1 MKSHPLF
8 QFTMAAAI
16 ASLFLLA
23 AAPASAEKTVDE
35 RIAEINK
42 RNAELGYEWTAG
54 KTSVSGLSAEEK
66 KRLLGLL
73 PLPEGQGKRGPA
85 LTSPAG
91 AVYATAFD
99 WRQNYGV
106 SPVTNQRSCGS
117 CWAFAAV
124 AQLESHTMIFDKR
137 LEDLS
142 EQQVIDCEEYGGG
155 CDGGTV
161 WSALMYFMET
171 GSGTELCYPYEVRS
185 DRPCRTATFGCSVV
199 SKISDFMDVTNTVD
213 AIKAA
218 LQTGPVSSA
227 FYVDDDFY
235 DYTSGCYNNGTVTGS
250 VNHAV
255 LIVGWDDNQCS
266 GQGAW
271 IIKNSWGEGWGMG
284 GFGYIKYGVC
294 NIGTYAYQIVY
305 QPTDV
310 LVHVTAPNHGEV
322 WDVAEIFGG
331 SYDITWY
338 TSRQTPDSISI
349 LLSLDGG
356 ATYDHTIASGLS
368 GLSTSYTWEVPDLP
382 VNTARIKVVA
392 YWNGDVGGYDM
403 SDVNF
408 TIRGEPY
415 RYVSKSGGN
424 IFPYSLPAWAATT
437 IQDAVN
443 AGVPGDTIIV
453 RGDTYNQAITVE
465 TAVYLFG
472 GWNDDFTVRDPETY
486 VTKIQAGGSLVSFMN
501 VAAGICGI
509 EGFRLTGGSGTFL
522 PMPANGIYGGAILSY
537 QSSPVIRNNR
547 IDSCGV
553 APVLEFSGGGGI
565 ACYGGAPLIEGNRIE
580 GCLAQCGGGVYL
592 YEANATIRGNRIT
605 GCRPDPEYSGARH
618 GGGVYALHATAAL
631 EGNVIQDNDGYRKG
645 AGVYLFLSPA
655 TIDGDTIALNDGLD
669 VGAGICAE
677 RSALTLSRAFVK
689 QNTSSSFGAGI
700 YTRFSALD
708 VSNCVVTLN
717 RSNVIGGGMY
727 ADSCWGGVTNN
738 TFDRNRGL
746 YGGGN
751 MFLAATPSLAV
762 KNNLFTYGTKNG
774 FQTNSLANVTFRY
787 NNAFGNTPVNI
798 VAAGADATNT
808 SRHPHYADTTSF
820 DYHLLVHSGGIDT
833 GDPASPADPDG
844 SRADQGAFGGPDAL
858 MAAPEYVKWLGANPA
873 PANPDYYLVWGAV
886 PGDVTSYAVYSDT
899 AAGFVPDAANYLAS
913 VGAPT
918 CFLFVSPPPGL
929 HYYRVSAVNA
939 TGYGGGYSDETGLRI
954 WEFTPIATVVYPN
967 GGEIFEVGDTI
978 RVQWTVTGG
987 EDADSVS
994 VYYSDDAG
1002 DTYQRIAHGLPADS
1016 SYSWIIPPS
1025 LSDSCL
1031 VKILAFDLGSL
1042 AALDESDSLFAIRNK
1057 IGVGD
1062 GGDEEGPVPPVF
1074 ATALEQNYPNP
1085 FNGTTS
1091 IFYSIGE
1098 RCDVEIAIFDPA
1110 GRSIATL
1117 ERTVRGPGRYSVLW
1131 NGTDGAGR
1139 GVASGVYFCR
1149 IKAGKFS
1156 QTRKILYLR

>member
-1 MKSHPLF
+1 MKSHHLF

-23 AAPASAEKTVDE
+23 AAPASAEKSDDE

-66 KRLLGLL
+66 KKLLGLL
-73 PLPEGQGKRGPA
+73 PMPAGWKDNRPA
-85 LTSPAG
+85 LTAPTG

-124 AQLESHTMIFDKR
+124 AQLESHTMIFDQR

-142 EQQVIDCEEYGGG
+142 EQQTVDCDPWGGG
-155 CDGGTV
+155 CDGGWV
-161 WSALMYFMET
+161 PSALELFVSD
-171 GSGTELCYPYEVRS
+171 GCVTEQCYPYEVRS
-185 DRPCRTATFGCSVV
+185 DKPCRTSLLGCSIV
-199 SKISDFMDVTNTVD
+199 SKISDFSPVTNSVD

-235 DYTSGCYNNGTVTGS
+235 DYRSGCYNNGTVTAD

-271 IIKNSWGEGWGMG
+271 IIKNSWGEGWGME

-294 NIGTYAYQIVY
+294 NIGSYAYQIVY

-310 LVHVTAPNHGEV
+310 LVHLTAPAGGEIWNV
-322 WDVAEIFGG
+322 DEQ
-331 SYDITWY
+331 YDITWY

-349 LLSLDGG
+349 LLSVDGG
-356 ATYDHTIASGLS
+356 ANYDHVVANGLA
-368 GLSTSYTWEVPDLP
+368 GTATSYGWTVPNIP
-382 VNTARIKVVA
+382 VNTARIKIIA
-392 YWNGDVGGYDM
+392 YWGGDEGGYDM
-403 SDVNF
+403 SDENF
-408 TIRGEPY
+408 EIKGAPY

-424 IFPYSLPAWAATT
+424 VFPYSLPAWAATT
-437 IQDAVN
+437 IQDAVD

-453 RGDTYNQAITVE
+453 AGDTYNQAIIVE
-465 TAVYLFG
+465 TAVYLYG
-472 GWNDDFTVRDPETY
+472 GWNGDFTVRDPETY

-501 VAAGICGI
+501 VSSGPCGI
-509 EGFRLTGGSGTFL
+509 EGFVLANGSGTYL
-522 PMPANGIYGGAILSY
+522 PMPANGIYGGGILSY

-553 APVLEFSGGGGI
+553 APVLDFSGGGGI
-565 ACYGGAPLIEGNRIE
+565 ACYGGTPLIEGNVIE
-580 GCLAQCGGGVYL
+580 DCLAQAGGGIYL
-592 YEANATIRGNRIT
+592 YETEATIRGNRIA
-605 GCRPDPEYSGARH
+605 GCRPDPEYGGTKH
-618 GGGVYALHATAAL
+618 GGGVYALHSSVAL
-631 EGNVIQDNDGYRKG
+631 EGNVIENNDGYRKG

-655 TIDGDTIALNDGLD
+655 TIEGDTIALNDGLD
-669 VGAGICAE
+669 VGAGICAD

-689 QNTSSSFGAGI
+689 QNTSPSFGAGV
-700 YTRFSALD
+700 YARASAID
-708 VSNCVVTLN
+708 VSNCVVALN

-727 ADSCWGGVTNN
+727 ADSCWGGVENN
-738 TFDRNRGL
+738 TLDRFRAA
-746 YGGGN
+746 YGCGN
-751 MFLAATPSLAV
+751 MVLAANPSLAV
-762 KNNLFTYGTKNG
+762 ENNLFTYGTKNG
-774 FQTNSLANVTFRY
+774 FQASNLTNITFRY
-787 NNAFGNTPVNI
+787 NNAFGNSPVNI
-798 VAAGADATNT
+798 AAPGADATNT
-808 SRHPHYADTTSF
+808 SRNPHYADTTSF

-833 GDPASPADPDG
+833 GDPAAPADPDG
-844 SRADQGAFGGPDAL
+844 SRADQGAFGGPEAI
-858 MAAPEYVKWLGANPA
+858 MAAPEYVKWLDAAAG
-873 PANPDYYLVWGAV
+873 PDTLSFYLAWGAV
-886 PGDVTSYAVYSDT
+886 PGDVASYAVYADT
-899 AAGFVPDAANYLAS
+899 ANGFAPDEANFLAS
-913 VGAPT
+913 VTAPA
-918 CFLFVSPPPGL
+918 CSLLLPMPLGL
-929 HYYRVSAVNA
+929 RCYRVSAVNA
-939 TGYGGGYSDETGLRI
+939 AGYGGGYSEQLAVSG
-954 WEFTPIATVVYPN
+954 TPNLPPEVTVVYPN
-967 GGEIFEVGDTI
+967 GGEILEIGDTI
-978 RVQWTVTGG
+978 RVEWTATDDDGV
-987 EDADSVS
+987 DSVS
-994 VYYSDDAG
+994 VYYSIDAG
-1002 DTYQRIAHGLPADS
+1002 QTYELVAHGWPADS
-1016 SYSWIIPPS
+1016 SYAWIIPPS

-1031 VKILAFDLGSL
+1031 VKVVAYDPGLYYAGD
-1042 AALDESDSLFAIRNK
+1042 ASDSLFAIRNK
-1057 IGVGD
+1057 TGVNDKDDGD
-1062 GGDEEGPVPPVF
+1062 GPAPPAF

-1098 RCDVEIAIFDPA
+1098 RTDVEIAIFDPA
-1110 GRSIATL
+1110 GRSIRTL
-1117 ERTVRGPGRYSVLW
+1117 ERTVRAPGRYSVIW

-1149 IKAGKFS
+1149 IKAGKVS